1 MNFKLQTRIAYFAT
15 VSAAALSFTQPAAAQ
30 EQERERTLKSVV
42 VTTQKVE
49 ESIQDVPIAVSAFD
63 EESLEKLQLAGGPDL
78 VKAIPNLAFSA
89 TNFGGFNL
97 KIRGIGADVIA
108 QSGDAG
114 VGIHQ
119 NDIPLSGSRFLEAE
133 FYDVERVEVLRGP
146 QGTLY
151 GRNATGG
158 VFNLITAKPVLE
170 EFQANAQLTYGNYN
184 TVKAQGMV
192 NVPLGELAALRL
204 AGSYLTR
211 DGYATNEAT
220 GNDVDDRDL
229 YSIRAT
235 LAVEPTD
242 RLRGWVSLEH
252 FEEDDSRLRFGRSV
266 CDKDPTKTSFMG
278 IPISASDQVSTS
290 QGCLGGQPILAGLGQ
305 SSNSLSTLTGGLAV
319 LSGLSNGDIFTVPS
333 STDLRTGFSQFDPD
347 YQAEQTLISWKGEFD
362 LTDSLSLTYLGS
374 FFESEIF
381 SANTFGAGEAGV
393 PFNDLSAIPPGI
405 NPQADLYNALF
416 PGGDVND
423 PQLGVTNFQLSS
435 GSTGSSQENSSH
447 ELRLQSDFDGP
458 FNFNLGAIK
467 FDTEAAD
474 PSDPRNGTYVFAN
487 TLTAL
492 AQLHNAS
499 IAAGGP
505 PVVASAGSNPIAIDT
520 TGNGEA
526 PLFSNVSGVG
536 RNYFRTVSPFELD
549 SFAVFGEGYFD
560 IRDNLQ
566 LTVGLR
572 YTDDQKT
579 QQQIPTFLYVPEA
592 IRPNPL
598 EPTGTLEADFQE
610 TTGRIGL
617 DWSPD
622 PDFTQDTLLYAFYS
636 RGYKGG
642 GLNPPQ
648 PADAPSIVGDTFD
661 PEFVNSY
668 EIGAKNTFTGP
679 IFGSLFQ
686 LNATGFYYD
695 YEGYQL
701 SQIVNRTAANINVD
715 AEISGFELETI
726 WSPIPSLVLNAN
738 LGLLDTEVKEAW
750 AVDTR
755 DRTNGRS
762 DLVVLSQL
770 GSGANCVVSAQGYA
784 AVLGTI
790 AAGTLNPLTGAP
802 ILSPGATNGICSGQL
817 APLAGLLGI
826 PDVSYTNELGETV
839 TVSGLTPL
847 AGDAVDLSGKSIPN
861 SPDSTL
867 NIGAEY
873 TWESAGQGGWDVSAR
888 ADYYLQSD
896 SFARVWNTRTDELE
910 SWSNLNLSLRLTN
923 TEHDFYVEVFGKNV
937 TDEEAITGHHLGDDS
952 AGLSTNLFLTEP
964 QTYGI
969 TVAKTW

>member
-1 MNFKLQTRIAYFAT
+1 MHMRIHARIAYFAT
-15 VSAAALSFTQPAAAQ
+15 VSTAAISFAIPAAAQ
-30 EQERERTLKSVV
+30 EQDLQRTLQSVV
-42 VTTQKVE
+42 VTTQKSE
-49 ESIQDVPIAVSAFD
+49 ESIQEVPIAVSAFD
-63 EESLEKLQLAGGPDL
+63 KESLEKLQLAGGPDL
-78 VKAIPNLAFSA
+78 VKAIPNVAFSA

-133 FYDVERVEVLRGP
+133 FHDVERVEVLRGP

-158 VFNLITAKPVLE
+158 VFNLITAKPTLE
-170 EFQANAQLTYGNYN
+170 EFQANAQFTYGNYN
-184 TVKAQGMV
+184 TLKAQGMV
-192 NVPLGELAALRL
+192 NVPIGEIAALRV

-220 GNDVDDRDL
+220 GNEVDDRDL

-242 RLRGWVSLEH
+242 RLRGWVSVDH
-252 FEEDDSRLRFGRSV
+252 FKENDSRLRFGRTV

-278 IPISASDQVSTS
+278 IPISQNDQVATS

-319 LSGLSNGDIFTVPS
+319 LSGLSNGDIFTIPS
-333 STDLRTGFSQFDPD
+333 STDLRTGYSQFDPE
-347 YQAEQTLISWKGEFD
+347 YEAEQTLISWKGEFD

-393 PFNDLSAIPPGI
+393 PFNNLTAVPPGI
-405 NPQADLYNALF
+405 NPRADIYNALF
-416 PGGDVND
+416 PGGFVTD
-423 PQLGVTNFQLSS
+423 PQLGVSNFQLSS
-435 GSTGSSQENSSH
+435 GSTGSDQQNSSH

-467 FDTEAAD
+467 FDTESAD
-474 PSDPRNGTYVFAN
+474 PSNPRNGTYVFAN

-499 IAAGGP
+499 IANGGP
-505 PVVASAGSNPIAIDT
+505 PVVASAGNNPIAIDT

-526 PLFSNVSGVG
+526 PLFSNISGVG
-536 RNYFRTVSPFELD
+536 RNYFRSISPFELD

-572 YTDDQKT
+572 YTDDQKV

-592 IRPNPL
+592 LNPDPL

-610 TTGRIGL
+610 STGRIGL

-622 PDFTQDTLLYAFYS
+622 LDFTQDTLLYAFYS

-648 PADAPSIVGDTFD
+648 PVDAPSIVGDTFA
-661 PEFVNSY
+661 PEFVNAY
-668 EIGAKNTFTGP
+668 EIGAKNSIAAPG
-679 IFGSLFQ
+679 IGVMQ
-686 LNATGFYYD
+686 LNVTGFYYD

-738 LGLLDTEVKEAW
+738 LGLLDTQVKEAW
-750 AVDTR
+750 AVDTL

-790 AAGTLNPLTGAP
+790 AAGTRNPSTGMP
-802 ILSPGATNGICSGQL
+802 IVSAGATNGICSGQL
-817 APLAGLLGI
+817 APLAGLLRV

-839 TVSGLTPL
+839 TVGGLTPF
-847 AGDAVDLSGKSIPN
+847 AGDSVNLSGKSIPN

-873 TWESAGQGGWDVSAR
+873 TWDSLGRSAWDLSAR

-896 SFARVWNTRTDELE
+896 SFARVWNTQTDELE
-910 SWSNLNLSLRLTN
+910 SWSNVNLSLRLSN
-923 TEHDFYVEVFGKNV
+923 TDHNFYVEVFGKNV
-937 TDEEAITGHHLGDDS
+937 TDEEVITGQSLGDDS
-952 AGLSTNLFLTEP
+952 AGLATNIFLTEP
-964 QTYGI
+964 ATYGI